1 MSNVQSEKFSAP
13 AEVKE
18 YVLRLLKD
26 YRNTDRQI
34 QLLRYEMEHCSVS
47 AKDVISEMAF
57 ARGDGSG
64 RSPSQISNKT
74 LYIALNYQEKAE
86 KYRAETTEEIACR
99 LWELERERDRLT
111 HFVSLLD
118 EKQAAVIR
126 LCYFEGK
133 SRDEIAAA
141 LSIGVRSVQ
150 RFRNLAITAL
160 CEMYHFIADLK

>member
-1 MSNVQSEKFSAP
+1 MSNKENRTP
-13 AEVKE
+13 TTTTEMKE
-18 YVLRLLKD
+18 YVMRLLKN
-26 YRNTDRQI
+26 YRDTDRQI

-47 AKDVISEMAF
+47 AEDVISEMAF

-74 LYIALNYQEKAE
+74 LYIALNYQEKVE
-86 KYRAETTEEIACR
+86 NYRAETTEEIAAR
-99 LWELERERDRLT
+99 LWELEHEQARLH

-118 EKQAAVIR
+118 EKQASVIR

-133 SRDEIAAA
+133 SREDIAAA

-160 CEMYHFIADLK
+160 CEMYEFISELR